1 MPCLAFLLL
10 LLLASSS
17 SPFCSGAALLGEKTP
32 PDFGVDYFVSG
43 TLNLPY
49 GEISEPF
56 KAWVSGS
63 TKRSRIDYY
72 GGTMKTI
79 QRGDLDLSFKINP
92 FTTERVL
99 NEIDCFKIDGGDVQI
114 MIPDLSVYTYVGEDQ
129 LAGATVDKW
138 VYKTHKGKFVTNT
151 YTFYST
157 GGDDPQPVRF
167 DMMGYDSL
175 IGSHY
180 DHYFLLYEKYMPGPS
195 DPKVFDPMGV
205 DPKPVS
211 ACHDFPGPGLAEAH
225 LETHSHHNPMVEYL
239 NDDDSHIHPLFNRF
253 VKKHAKNYTQSQDH
267 ATRKNVFKHNL
278 RFIHSKNRAGL
289 HYSLAVNHLADRTQ
303 SEIKLMLGL
312 KKTPGFHGGQTY
324 RMGETRLGAAQSR
337 KPVPDEWDWRIQ
349 GAVTQVK
356 DQAVCGSCWSF
367 GTTGTIEGRIFLTTG
382 IRVRLSQQSLV
393 DCSWGQGNDGC
404 DGGEDYR
411 AYKHIQA
418 HGIPLE
424 RDYGRYLGING
435 VCKPNFTE
443 KYFIKDW
450 VNIPSGD
457 LEALKVALFEEG
469 PISVGIDASHPS
481 FAFYNQGVYYE
492 PQCGSSEF
500 DLDHAVLA
508 VGYGQLHG
516 EKYWLV
522 KNSWSTYWGNDGY
535 VLMSQRD
542 NNCGVATAATYVLLK
557 K

>member
-1 MPCLAFLLL
+1 MTFFAAFLSLIPAL
-10 LLLASSS
+10 V
-17 SPFCSGAALLGEKTP
+17 SGAAISGGKVP
-32 PDFGVDYFVSG
+32 PDFGADYFVSG

-56 KAWVSGS
+56 KAWVSGT

-72 GGTMKTI
+72 DGTMKTI

-92 FTTERVL
+92 YTNEHVL
-99 NEIDCFKIDGGDVQI
+99 NEIDCFRIDGGDVQI
-114 MIPDLSVYTYVGEDQ
+114 MIPDLSVYQYAGEDQ
-129 LAGATVDKW
+129 LNGAQVDKW
-138 VYKTHKGKFVTNT
+138 IYKTHKGKFVTNT
-151 YTFYST
+151 YTFYSSS
-157 GGDDPQPVRF
+157 GGQPTPLRF

-180 DHYFLLYEKYMPGPS
+180 DHYFLAYDKYMPGPS
-195 DPKVFDPMGV
+195 DPAVFDPMGV
-205 DPKPVS
+205 TPKPAS
-211 ACHDFPGPGLAEAH
+211 ACHGFPGPGMVEAH
-225 LETHSHHNPMVEYL
+225 MEGHSHHNPMAEYI
-239 NDDDSHIHPLFNRF
+239 NDDDAHVHGLFQRF
-253 VKKHAKNYTQSQDH
+253 VKKHSKNYTQSQDQ

-289 HYSLAVNHLADRTQ
+289 NFSLAVNHLADRTQ
-303 SEIKLMLGL
+303 SELKMMRGL
-312 KKTPGFHGGQTY
+312 KKTPGFHGGRQY
-324 RMGETRLGAAQSR
+324 QVPLKMGPGAESR
-337 KPVPDEWDWRIQ
+337 KAAPDSWDWRLK

-382 IRVRLSQQSLV
+382 MRVRLSQQSLV

-404 DGGEDYR
+404 DGGEDFR

-435 VCKPNFTE
+435 VCKLNFTE
-443 KYFIKDW
+443 KYFIENW

-492 PQCGSSEF
+492 PQCGSGIFS
-500 DLDHAVLA
+500 LDHAVLA
-508 VGYGQLHG
+508 VGYGELNG

-522 KNSWSTYWGNDGY
+522 KNSWSTYWGNNGY

-542 NNCGVATAATYVLLK
+542 NNCGVATAATYVELK

>member
-1 MPCLAFLLL
+1 MKV
-10 LLLASSS
+10 
-17 SPFCSGAALLGEKTP
+17 FCAIFGILPLILTTVFGQTP
-32 PDFGVDYFVSG
+32 PNFGQTPPNFGRDYFVSG

-49 GEISEPF
+49 GEIEEPF

-63 TKRSRIDYY
+63 TKMSRVDYY
-72 GGTMKTI
+72 DGTMKTI
-79 QRGDLDLSFKINP
+79 QRGDLDVSFKINP
-92 FTTERVL
+92 YTTERVL
-99 NEIDCFKIDGGDVQI
+99 NEVDCFKIAGGDVQI
-114 MIPDLSVYTYVGEDQ
+114 MIPDLSDYQFSGEDQ
-129 LAGATVDKW
+129 IRGVKADKW
-138 VYKTHKGKFVTNT
+138 LYKTHKGEFITNT
-151 YTFYST
+151 YTFYAT
-157 GGDDPQPVRF
+157 RGADPKPLRF

-180 DHYFLLYEKYMPGPS
+180 DHYFLIYEKFMPGSS
-195 DPKVFDPMGV
+195 DPAVFDPMGV
-205 DPKPVS
+205 TPKPVS
-211 ACHDFPGPGLAEAH
+211 ACHDFPGPGFDLAH
-225 LETHSHHNPMVEYL
+225 LESHSHHNPMAEFVS
-239 NDDDSHIHPLFNRF
+239 DDDEHVDRLFHRF
-253 VKKHAKNYTQSQDH
+253 VEKHGRNFTEPQRKAGK
-267 ATRKNVFKHNL
+267 KNVFKHNL
-278 RFIHSKNRAGL
+278 RYIHSRNRASL
-289 HYSLAVNHLADRTQ
+289 NYSLAVNHLADKTA

-312 KKTPGFHGGQTY
+312 KKTPGNHGGKTY
-324 RMGETRLGAAQSR
+324 QRPLKASSGDGA
-337 KPVPDEWDWRIQ
+337 PPENWDWRIE

-367 GTTGTIEGRIFLTTG
+367 GTTGTIEGRIFLTSG
-382 IRVRLSQQSLV
+382 KRVRLSQQSLV
-393 DCSWGQGNDGC
+393 DCSWGMGNDGC
-404 DGGEDYR
+404 DGGEDFR

-435 VCKPNFTE
+435 VCKQNFTE
-443 KYFIKDW
+443 KYFLRDW

-457 LEALKVALFEEG
+457 LEALKAALFEEG

-492 PQCGSSEF
+492 PKCGNTEY

-508 VGYGQLHG
+508 VGYGELHG

-535 VLMSQRD
+535 VLMSQKD

>member
-1 MPCLAFLLL
+1 MKV
-10 LLLASSS
+10 
-17 SPFCSGAALLGEKTP
+17 FCAIFGILPLVLTSVFGQTP
-32 PDFGVDYFVSG
+32 PNFGRDYFVSG

-49 GEISEPF
+49 GEIEEPF
-56 KAWVSGS
+56 RAWVSGS
-63 TKRSRIDYY
+63 TKMSRVDYY
-72 GGTMKTI
+72 DGTMKTI
-79 QRGDLDLSFKINP
+79 QRGDLDVSFKINP
-92 FTTERVL
+92 YTTERVL
-99 NEIDCFKIDGGDVQI
+99 NEVDCFKIAGGDVQI
-114 MIPDLSVYTYVGEDQ
+114 MIPDLSDYQFSGEDQ
-129 LAGATVDKW
+129 IRGVKADKW
-138 VYKTHKGKFVTNT
+138 LYKTHKGEFITNT
-151 YTFYST
+151 YTFYAT
-157 GGDDPQPVRF
+157 RGADPKPLRF

-180 DHYFLLYEKYMPGPS
+180 DHYFLIYEKFMPGSS
-195 DPKVFDPMGV
+195 DPAVFDPMGV
-205 DPKPVS
+205 TPKPVS
-211 ACHDFPGPGLAEAH
+211 ACHDFPGPGFDLAH
-225 LETHSHHNPMVEYL
+225 LESHSHHNPMAEFVS
-239 NDDDSHIHPLFNRF
+239 DDDEHVDRLFHRF
-253 VKKHAKNYTQSQDH
+253 VEKHGRNFTEPQRKAGK
-267 ATRKNVFKHNL
+267 KNVFKHNL
-278 RFIHSKNRAGL
+278 RYIHSRNRASL
-289 HYSLAVNHLADRTQ
+289 NYSLAVNHLADKTA

-312 KKTPGFHGGQTY
+312 KKTPGNHGGKTY
-324 RMGETRLGAAQSR
+324 QRPLKASSGDGA
-337 KPVPDEWDWRIQ
+337 PPENWDWRIE

-367 GTTGTIEGRIFLTTG
+367 GTTGTIEGRIFLTSG
-382 IRVRLSQQSLV
+382 KRVRLSQQSLV
-393 DCSWGQGNDGC
+393 DCSWGMGNDGC
-404 DGGEDYR
+404 DGGEDFR

-435 VCKPNFTE
+435 VCKQNFTE
-443 KYFIKDW
+443 KYFLRDW

-457 LEALKVALFEEG
+457 LEALKAALFEEG

-492 PQCGSSEF
+492 PKCGNTEY

-508 VGYGQLHG
+508 VGYGELHG

-535 VLMSQRD
+535 VLMSQKD

>member
-1 MPCLAFLLL
+1 MTIHFRLVALLSAFLIVTM
-10 LLLASSS
+10 
-17 SPFCSGAALLGEKTP
+17 AAPRQTP
-32 PDFGVDYFVSG
+32 PDFGPDYFVSG

-63 TKRSRIDYY
+63 SKMSRVDYY
-72 GGTMKTI
+72 DGTMKTI
-79 QRGDLDLSFKINP
+79 QRGDLDLSYKINP
-92 FTTERVL
+92 YTTERVL
-99 NEIDCFKIDGGDVQI
+99 NEVDCFKIEGGDVQI
-114 MIPDLSVYTYVGEDQ
+114 LIPDLTDYQY
-129 LAGATVDKW
+129 AGDDLVQGVPAQKW
-138 VYKTHKGKFVTNT
+138 VYKTRKGEYITNT
-151 YTFYST
+151 YTFYTT
-157 GGDDPQPVRF
+157 GGTDPKPLRF
-167 DMMGYDSL
+167 DMMGYDTL

-180 DHYFLLYEKYMPGPS
+180 DHYFLIYEKFMKGKS
-195 DPKVFDPMGV
+195 DPAVFDPMGV
-205 DPKPVS
+205 APKPAS
-211 ACHDFPGPGLAEAH
+211 SCHDFPGPGVVDEH
-225 LETHSHHNPMVEYL
+225 LERQTHHNPMAEYL
-239 NDDDSHIHPLFNRF
+239 SDNDTHVHHLFNRF
-253 VKKHAKNYTQSQDH
+253 VKKHDKNFTAPEDH
-267 ATRKNVFKHNL
+267 AMKKNVFRHNL
-278 RFIHSKNRAGL
+278 RYIHSKNRASL
-289 HYSLAVNHLADRTQ
+289 NFSLAINHLADKTM

-312 KKTPGFHGGQTY
+312 KKTPGYHGGKTY
-324 RMGETRLGAAQSR
+324 QKPLRASSGKGAL
-337 KPVPDEWDWRIQ
+337 PDDWDWRIQ

-367 GTTGTIEGRIFLTTG
+367 GTTGTLEGRIFLTTG
-382 IRVRLSQQSLV
+382 MRVRLSQQSLV

-404 DGGEDYR
+404 DGGEDFR

-435 VCKPNFTE
+435 VCKQNFSE
-443 KYFIKDW
+443 KYFVKDW

-492 PQCGSSEF
+492 PKCGNTEY

-508 VGYGQLHG
+508 VGYGELHG
-516 EKYWLV
+516 QKYWLV

-535 VLMSQRD
+535 VLMSQKD
-542 NNCGVATAATYVLLK
+542 NNCGVATAATYVLLQK
-557 K
+557 